1 MADKSLDPNFNKY
14 GELTSFDPTWRMQTR
29 DVVANYLQDLG
40 LASTR
45 QAALDMAE
53 GFTGSPDPTADIAD
67 SIGVLDFTPLG
78 LAFGAQEIKRGFET
92 AQNPADYA
100 ILGLSGALTAAEAIP
115 LAKSVTTPTKKFL
128 QGLSTK
134 ISESDVGPLMGER
147 FEDAMSSMGALN
159 RMGPK
164 GKKPPAQA
172 RPDELG
178 FYSAVE
184 ESVLN
189 LKRKKGSGDAFI
201 NDIMKYPNV
210 TKDEMNWMG
219 LTGFLKGKKSVTAED
234 IQKYVDANKVQ
245 ISERQ
250 FGGPIPMEKVQP
262 TMDSMGL
269 GDMPATRD
277 VVENT
282 LRQLEAGYIDPADL
296 LYELDLQINVEDAA
310 LEEMLNAAKSSEFYK
325 EAILEGYGT
334 ESQYKDALIND
345 LYEAITENVLNQWD
359 ARPAAYIPYS
369 TKGGSN
375 YRDVVFSVP
384 SKKTYSKE
392 LDYPGASH
400 PPGLYGPSFVGGHYG
415 GRNDIAHM
423 RISDHIANTGEKV
436 LLIGEIQ
443 SDWIQRGKKKGYYKT
458 DSEKN
463 AKADNIKKL
472 IYSLERAVKKLR
484 ESYSPVDISN
494 LSYPGQVELLEGF
507 PAAIKE
513 EIVDHRQ
520 KIRDLRI
527 ELRDL
532 DEMVPDAPL
541 QDNWYKLALKRALRI
556 AAEGDYDR
564 IAIAPAKEQA
574 QRYPMYNPEN
584 PLKSMLSV
592 PEMHYTKATKSKRER
607 LNLRPDKPDQDVWIV
622 TAFPDQEMMR
632 DENFNFLLTDDELPQ
647 MFEKDVVKMMKDG
660 EGLDATYQLDPD
672 VDLGDTSL
680 IEGMTITDA
689 AKADVDSWDRLNKEF
704 PKQKFIGKQELAN
717 LDRTGQIMIG
727 GQNMKK
733 YYDRLYPNAL
743 RDLAKKVD
751 KKVESDP
758 VYLQGDFYDPDAADT
773 MPHLYHSIQVT
784 PKMRDE
790 LLRETTYSERGRGQP
805 TFGIA
810 GGAGLGALSSLGEG
824 ENENLNVLP

>member
-1 MADKSLDPNFNKY
+1 
-14 GELTSFDPTWRMQTR
+14 
-29 DVVANYLQDLG
+29 
-40 LASTR
+40 
-45 QAALDMAE
+45 
-53 GFTGSPDPTADIAD
+53 
-67 SIGVLDFTPLG
+67 
-78 LAFGAQEIKRGFET
+78 
-92 AQNPADYA
+92 
-100 ILGLSGALTAAEAIP
+100 
-115 LAKSVTTPTKKFL
+115 
-128 QGLSTK
+128 
-134 ISESDVGPLMGER
+134 
-147 FEDAMSSMGALN
+147 
-159 RMGPK
+159 
-164 GKKPPAQA
+164 
-172 RPDELG
+172 
-178 FYSAVE
+178 
-184 ESVLN
+184 
-189 LKRKKGSGDAFI
+189 
-201 NDIMKYPNV
+201 
-210 TKDEMNWMG
+210 
-219 LTGFLKGKKSVTAED
+219 
-234 IQKYVDANKVQ
+234 
-245 ISERQ
+245 
-250 FGGPIPMEKVQP
+250 
-262 TMDSMGL
+262 
-269 GDMPATRD
+269 
-277 VVENT
+277 
-282 LRQLEAGYIDPADL
+282 
-296 LYELDLQINVEDAA
+296 
-310 LEEMLNAAKSSEFYK
+310 
-325 EAILEGYGT
+325 
-334 ESQYKDALIND
+334 
-345 LYEAITENVLNQWD
+345 
-359 ARPAAYIPYS
+359 
-369 TKGGSN
+369 
-375 YRDVVFSVP
+375 
-384 SKKTYSKE
+384 
-392 LDYPGASH
+392 
-400 PPGLYGPSFVGGHYG
+400 
-415 GRNDIAHM
+415 
-423 RISDHIANTGEKV
+423 
-436 LLIGEIQ
+436 
-443 SDWIQRGKKKGYYKT
+443 
-458 DSEKN
+458 
-463 AKADNIKKL
+463 
-472 IYSLERAVKKLR
+472 
-484 ESYSPVDISN
+484 
-494 LSYPGQVELLEGF
+494 
-507 PAAIKE
+507 
-513 EIVDHRQ
+513 
-520 KIRDLRI
+520 
-527 ELRDL
+527 
-532 DEMVPDAPL
+532 MVPDAPL